1 MDKPLADCMNAL
13 MHTHHKQHADTLLKI
28 HVGGRLLVLHQDDIL
43 YFARERMNMRA
54 YCTDGTSYVWRESF
68 DHLLPRLKSDM
79 FALCHRGYIVGLRHI
94 RDVQWAVVPGHC
106 AFQLYGFPLQN
117 AEGVGLHS
125 LQRIFARNPDVLFN
139 LYTYGRYVEA
149 SLLCYN

>member
-1 MDKPLADCMNAL
+1 MDEPLADCMNAL

-68 DHLLPRLKSDM
+68 GHLLPRLKSDM

-94 RDVQWAVVPGHC
+94 RDVQWAEDSITLRSGHT
-106 AFQLYGFPLQN
+106 LP
-117 AEGVGLHS
+117 
-125 LQRIFARNPDVLFN
+125 I
-139 LYTYGRYVEA
+139 
-149 SLLCYN
+149 